1 MSLSCFYLLFS
12 RENNSFEGIVFKM
25 KKNVTIKDIAR
36 EIGVHHTTVSLAL
49 RNSKSIKKDTRKKIW
64 DKATELGYRP
74 NRLAQGF
81 RNKRSNSI
89 GVLVPSIQHHFF
101 AKFISEVTKRAND
114 AGFSVLIFQSNEKIE
129 TEKRNVEALIENR
142 VAGVIASISQETSD
156 AEHFTLFYKEQIPL
170 VFFDRVPNQQN
181 ILKVTANNVQ
191 GAYDAVHMMIQ
202 TGKQRIAFITGASHL
217 NVYHDRLAGYRQ
229 ALSENGISFSDEL
242 LIVAD
247 FFLKDGIKGAK
258 QLMSLC
264 DKPDAILAVGDD
276 VGIGVIKYLKSNGFR
291 IPEDVAVIGFD
302 NDPMGLAIDP
312 ELTTVKQPVEQ
323 MAENALLML
332 LEKIES
338 NDVKIKEKILDTHI
352 LKRQSC

>member
-1 MSLSCFYLLFS
+1 
-12 RENNSFEGIVFKM
+12 
-25 KKNVTIKDIAR
+25 
-36 EIGVHHTTVSLAL
+36 
-49 RNSKSIKKDTRKKIW
+49 
-64 DKATELGYRP
+64 
-74 NRLAQGF
+74 
-81 RNKRSNSI
+81 
-89 GVLVPSIQHHFF
+89 
-101 AKFISEVTKRAND
+101 
-114 AGFSVLIFQSNEKIE
+114 
-129 TEKRNVEALIENR
+129 
-142 VAGVIASISQETSD
+142 
-156 AEHFTLFYKEQIPL
+156 
-170 VFFDRVPNQQN
+170 
-181 ILKVTANNVQ
+181 
-191 GAYDAVHMMIQ
+191 MMIQ